1 MKSAA
6 AVLILVLLHIQG
18 SAANKA
24 IEQSCSKDHPLRPCS
39 EDGWSQMNKG
49 RCIKLFDYGATFD
62 KAEERCK
69 SEGGH
74 LVSMHTLN
82 GYNEVLCLLWRT
94 SKQVM
99 KQVWIGLKKEKAS
112 ATYGFTDGIKLVFSK
127 WLNQNR
133 KTKKDDKA
141 CVRMNY
147 QDYLCQVSL
156 KVWYS
161 RQTPDRRGATRHI

>member
-6 AVLILVLLHIQG
+6 AVLILVLLYIQG
-18 SAANKA
+18 SAANNTKA
-24 IEQSCSKDHPLRPCS
+24 IERLCSKNRPLRPCP
-39 EDGWSQMNKG
+39 EDGWSRMNKG

-69 SEGGH
+69 SESGH
-74 LVSMHTLN
+74 LVSMHTLK
-82 GYNEVLCLLWRT
+82 GYNKVLCLLWRT

-112 ATYGFTDGIKLVFSK
+112 ATYGFTNGKKLTFSR
-127 WLNQNR
+127 WLNKNR
-133 KTKKDDKA
+133 KTEKDDKA

-147 QDYLCQVSL
+147 N
-156 KVWYS
+156 VWGRWS
-161 RQTPDRRGATRHI
+161 ELECSEEIPFVCAKKI